1 MTNTDCDA
9 AIRKE
14 SAMRSARSIARPG
27 RASLLLASL
36 LTLFSCVPAADT
48 LTSLSENGQSGR
60 DQAEGESGEE
70 GISPPA
76 LLFRQA
82 HAYRPDEYV
91 RALRETGL
99 LAAKREEWKSYRG
112 PGRAGILPAGK

>member
-9 AIRKE
+9 AIRKQ
-14 SAMRSARSIARPG
+14 SAMRSARSIARLG
-27 RASLLLASL
+27 RALSLLAGPLA
-36 LTLFSCVPAADT
+36 LFSCVPAADT
-48 LTSLSENGQSGR
+48 LTTLSENGRNGR
-60 DQAEGESGEE
+60 NQAEGESGEE

-91 RALRETGL
+91 RALNETGL
-99 LAAKREEWKSYRG
+99 LAAKREEWKS
-112 PGRAGILPAGK
+112 